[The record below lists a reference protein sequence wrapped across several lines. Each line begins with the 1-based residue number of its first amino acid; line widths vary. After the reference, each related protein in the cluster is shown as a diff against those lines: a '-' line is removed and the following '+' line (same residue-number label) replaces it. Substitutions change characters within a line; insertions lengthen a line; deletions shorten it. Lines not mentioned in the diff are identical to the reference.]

1 MTQYHNVNVK
11 LSNSHLNKLKS
22 QIKNGAEV
30 NLNLSS
36 NVTGDSNDET
46 NFLYRLLFTDRQV
59 SRLCKALANISSANM
74 KVSKTQLS
82 KIAQS
87 GELLGRLL
95 EPLLKTG
102 LPLMKKL
109 LILLTKSALIPSGL
123 TGAASAADAR
133 IHKKLAHGCI
143 LPTYHCKQYCD
154 LPLQTDLSLQTK
166 KEINN
171 IINVPDIK
179 LSPDN
184 FIFLASISPFEN
196 SCESIVRYYK

>member
-46 NFLYRLLFTDRQV
+46 NFLYKLLFTDRQV

-87 GELLGRLL
+87 GEFLGRLL

-109 LILLTKSALIPSGL
+109 LILLTKSALIPSGS

-143 LPTYHCKQYCD
+143 LPT
-154 LPLQTDLSLQTK
+154 
-166 KEINN
+166 
-171 IINVPDIK
+171 
-179 LSPDN
+179 
-184 FIFLASISPFEN
+184 
-196 SCESIVRYYK
+196 

>member
-46 NFLYRLLFTDRQV
+46 NFLYKLLFTDRKV

-87 GELLGRLL
+87 GEFLGRLL

-109 LILLTKSALIPSGL
+109 LILLTKSALIPSGS

-143 LPTYHCKQYCD
+143 LPT
-154 LPLQTDLSLQTK
+154 
-166 KEINN
+166 
-171 IINVPDIK
+171 
-179 LSPDN
+179 
-184 FIFLASISPFEN
+184 
-196 SCESIVRYYK
+196 

>member
-46 NFLYRLLFTDRQV
+46 NFLYKLLFTDRQV

-87 GELLGRLL
+87 GEFLGRLL

-123 TGAASAADAR
+123 TGAASAADAP

-143 LPTYHCKQYCD
+143 LPT
-154 LPLQTDLSLQTK
+154 
-166 KEINN
+166 
-171 IINVPDIK
+171 
-179 LSPDN
+179 
-184 FIFLASISPFEN
+184 
-196 SCESIVRYYK
+196 